1 MFGLIS
7 TKNLYVVKLDL
18 VTDYRQLNHFEGK
31 YRLAGKPRFAL
42 AKKIDFNYIDIF
54 TGTKYSDLVFPG
66 EEIVIQSRA
75 ILTSKKYITKKVANI
90 ILQEIRH
97 DYLDDKKLI
106 KEYK

>member
-31 YRLAGKPRFAL
+31 YRLAGNPRFAL

-54 TGTKYSDLVFPG
+54 TGTKYSDLVF
-66 EEIVIQSRA
+66 
-75 ILTSKKYITKKVANI
+75 
-90 ILQEIRH
+90 H
-97 DYLDDKKLI
+97 
-106 KEYK
+106 KEYFSISVIANKSLNGLFKTNFA